1 MFLKMHVK
9 GRSFIFYEK
18 LFFII
23 TACHTPLNTQLCLI
37 YSFFLLIMIY
47 YCISFFIFTE
57 IPLYPLHIWSCLFF
71 NWSKFALKNWT
82 LKSQKSQVTFEIFW
96 KFRTQLGK
104 GLLEQTLCRKFI
116 TFVYLKMLILT
127 IFTFC
132 LRKEAYKCEELI
144 WTILTTKKK
153 IKIITN
159 FGLSILKSSSNC
171 LTFI

>member
-82 LKSQKSQVTFEIFW
+82 LKSQVTFEKCR
-96 KFRTQLGK
+96 KFNTQLDK
-104 GLLEQTLCRKFI
+104 GLLEQTLCITFI
-116 TFVYLKMLILT
+116 TFVYLKMGDGCCTNYFI
-127 IFTFC
+127 
-132 LRKEAYKCEELI
+132 RSE
-144 WTILTTKKK
+144 TKS
-153 IKIITN
+153 
-159 FGLSILKSSSNC
+159 LVVE
-171 LTFI
+171 